1 VLPKLCAILNWTST
15 NPNEPECHLAP
26 IAAWADRVR
35 RLPQY
40 RWTGSLH
47 YVEGKDDYPSETC
60 AFPGNS
66 GWVNGPVNL
75 LNGIVNTTR
84 ILEEWDGRAEE
95 VGSVTNEALK
105 FLVHFYGDLHM
116 PLHTAGR
123 ARGGNGIKVTF
134 DGRHTNLHSLW
145 DGLLIAQRLRTL
157 PSNYTLPLLIPEIE
171 FNLRGAIYDPY
182 VRRVMWE
189 GIMGRW
195 KGEVQQW
202 LSCPSPEPAFPAAGN
217 GGMLQTVMGMFRRS
231 RNVAGET
238 DDDLICPYAWA
249 KPINAMNCDFI
260 FPKALDE
267 HPYRARYHDADH
279 FGHDMCSKTEHEDE
293 AHADGAPYLELDTPE
308 YAGRIRDEFVIEK
321 LIAQG
326 GIRLAGVLN
335 FLFADE
341 GA

>member
-1 VLPKLCAILNWTST
+1 LCAILNWTST

-26 IAAWADRVR
+26 IAAWTDRVCC
-35 RLPQY
+35 LPQY

-95 VGSVTNEALK
+95 VGSVMNEALK

-116 PLHTAGR
+116 PLRAAGR
-123 ARGGNGIKVTF
+123 ARGGNGIKVMF

-157 PSNYTLPLLIPEIE
+157 SSNYTLPLLIPEIE

-202 LSCPSPEPAFPAAGN
+202 LLCPSPEPAFPAAGN
-217 GGMLQTVMGMFRRS
+217 GGMLQTVMGMFRRN
-231 RNVAGET
+231 RN
-238 DDDLICPYAWA
+238 
-249 KPINAMNCDFI
+249 PINVMNCDFI

-267 HPYRARYHDADH
+267 RPYRARYHDADH
-279 FGHDMCSKTEHEDE
+279 LGHDRCSKTEHEDE
-293 AHADGAPYLELDTPE
+293 ARAADVPYLELDTPE
-308 YAGRIRDEFVIEK
+308 YAGRIKDEFVIEK
-321 LIAQG
+321 LIVQG
-326 GIRLAGVLN
+326 GFGSRGAGGFCGQLWVP
-335 FLFADE
+335 
-341 GA
+341 GV